1 MVPLALSQ
9 TVAAIAQAAFQRV
22 RRIAALKSKNTRK
35 SGVAQDACAFRPTAG
50 LVRIDPGL
58 RQRAICQSH
67 QSLRNGAFGAMRS
80 GQKHARRFADAVGNH
95 CAPLQFE
102 FERGTDRLLWD
113 LKQLFGQEHL
123 LVDRQ
128 PQWPSF
134 VASPRAQDS
143 ISRTAFCS
151 AQAARI
157 LAARI
162 GPMPFTSRRRSGVIS
177 MMSKTSCRT
186 LVGHRRRGF

>member
-1 MVPLALSQ
+1 
-9 TVAAIAQAAFQRV
+9 
-22 RRIAALKSKNTRK
+22 
-35 SGVAQDACAFRPTAG
+35 
-50 LVRIDPGL
+50 
-58 RQRAICQSH
+58 
-67 QSLRNGAFGAMRS
+67 
-80 GQKHARRFADAVGNH
+80 
-95 CAPLQFE
+95 
-102 FERGTDRLLWD
+102 LLWD

-143 ISRTAFCS
+143 ITRTAFCS

-162 GPMPFTSRRRSGVIS
+162 GPMPFTSRRRSGAIS
-177 MMSKTSCRT
+177 MMSKTFLPNACRPPSPRI
-186 LVGHRRRGF
+186 LSGGSKLRLDGSVGPMRTVSVRAHRGIRIDGGHHHR